1 MNFRDFENAFSSERI
16 SRYIAACNGDKRR
29 AMTLYRY
36 NLRLS
41 QEMFTLVSCFEVTLR
56 NQIDKQMIAQHG
68 RDWLRDAVLPGG
80 VLFYDSRV
88 EKTRKIIENVYNEHV
103 NNGTYTH
110 SKLLS
115 GMEFGVWKYM
125 FSNAVYSLMG
135 QTLLHVFPNKPTS
148 TRQRRYDN
156 SYVFQELDYIN
167 KLRNRIAHHEPI
179 CFSRPNPII
188 DTSYAFNQYTR
199 IIRLFNW
206 MDINSSSL
214 LFGLDH
220 VSDAC
225 SKINNL

>member
-1 MNFRDFENAFSSERI
+1 MKYTDFENAFSLERI
-16 SRYIAACNGDKRR
+16 SRYYTACNGDKRR

-56 NQIDKQMIAQHG
+56 NRIDKQMIAQHG

-125 FSNAVYSLMG
+125 FSPRTDML
-135 QTLLHVFPNKPTS
+135 QS
-148 TRQRRYDN
+148 TQSNY
-156 SYVFQELDYIN
+156 
-167 KLRNRIAHHEPI
+167 
-179 CFSRPNPII
+179 
-188 DTSYAFNQYTR
+188 
-199 IIRLFNW
+199 
-206 MDINSSSL
+206 
-214 LFGLDH
+214 
-220 VSDAC
+220 
-225 SKINNL
+225 